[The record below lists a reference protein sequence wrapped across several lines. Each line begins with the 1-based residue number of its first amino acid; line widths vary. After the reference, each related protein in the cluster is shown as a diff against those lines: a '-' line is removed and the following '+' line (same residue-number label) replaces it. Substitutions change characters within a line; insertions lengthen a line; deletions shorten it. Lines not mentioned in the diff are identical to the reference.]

1 MAEIV
6 IDILD
11 PTDLKLL
18 SHLNNQVFRPERDEA
33 FFERRLRNRM
43 NPLVLG
49 ARIGSDAVGFM
60 VGMELKPSVFF
71 SWLVGVLPD
80 ARRMGVATQLMHAAE
95 DWARERGYDA
105 IRFETGNAHRAM
117 LHFGV
122 AAGYDIIGIRWD
134 VDRTENLVIFEKSI
148 SKFED

>member
-6 IDILD
+6 IDRLD
-11 PTDLKLL
+11 PTDVKLL
-18 SHLNNQVFRPERDEA
+18 THLNNQVFRPERDEA

-43 NPLVLG
+43 NPLLLG
-49 ARIGSDAVGFM
+49 ARIDSEAVGFL

-80 ARRMGVATQLMHAAE
+80 ARRMGVASQLMTAAE
-95 DWARERGYDA
+95 DWARERGYSA
-105 IRFETGNAHRAM
+105 VRFETGNAHRAM

-122 AAGYDIIGIRWD
+122 AAGYDVIGIRWD
-134 VDRTENLVIFEKSI
+134 VDRTENLVIFEKTVAAY
-148 SKFED
+148 D